1 MRTSFL
7 LRLRPRL
14 VELTLAASVAL
25 GGCTGVLG
33 ANHAADED
41 GASDADV
48 PVACAASPL
57 PLAHLTRDQYD
68 RTVVDLLALDPG
80 GARPSSGFPADDAV
94 EGFSLGL
101 TVSPLLVEK
110 LQAAAEALAARAL
123 EHPERIVPCTTE
135 DDACAR
141 AFVQAFGARAFR
153 RPITAA
159 EESALLD
166 VYRAAREDG
175 ARPFLEGVGLVI
187 EAALSSP
194 QFLYHW
200 PDDGGAAPGSVVAL
214 GDHEL
219 ASRLSYFLWG
229 TMPDDALFAAAAGGR
244 LRTPEDVEAEARR
257 MLEDPRARATTAAF
271 FRELLGV
278 DDIGAINRDP
288 GVFPEFSAELAQDLQ
303 ASLEAFLDDAVWSG
317 GTYDDLFTSRRAF
330 MNARLASFY
339 GIDGG
344 LGDELSPVEL
354 DAGTRLGLLT
364 QPALLAK
371 LGKFDQSD
379 PIRRGVFLREKILC
393 QELAPPP
400 PDVEFNVPT
409 PAAEPAKTTRERFA
423 AHTSQPSCQ
432 NCHQFIDPLGFALET
447 YDALGRYRA
456 TENGAP
462 IDATGEILGTEDAD
476 GEVDGGVELAER
488 LASSV
493 DARACFVEHWFR
505 YAVRRGGSEGDACE
519 LESLGDAFEEE
530 GGDIRA
536 LLVRIVKSEAF
547 RTRRVAEI
555 AGDTGGEL

>member
-1 MRTSFL
+1 MRTSSL
-7 LRLRPRL
+7 LLSL
-14 VELTLAASVAL
+14 GLAGLTLASPALL
-25 GGCTGVLG
+25 GGCTGILG
-33 ANHAADED
+33 AGEDEPGAAT
-41 GASDADV
+41 GA
-48 PVACAASPL
+48 ACETSPL

-68 RTVVDLLALDPG
+68 RTVVDLLALDPDE
-80 GARPSSGFPADDAV
+80 ARPSSGFPADDAV

-110 LQAAAEALAARAL
+110 LHGAAEALAARAL
-123 EHPERIVPCTTE
+123 EHPERVVPCATE

-141 AFVQAFGARAFR
+141 AFVQTFGARAFR
-153 RPITAA
+153 RPIAAA
-159 EESALLD
+159 EEAALLG
-166 VYRAAREDG
+166 VYRAAREGG

-187 EAALSSP
+187 EAALVSP

-200 PDDGGAAPGSVVAL
+200 PDDEGAAPGDVITL
-214 GDHEL
+214 RDHEL

-229 TMPDDALFAAAAGGR
+229 TMPDDALFQAAAEGR

-257 MLEDPRARATTAAF
+257 MLDDPRARETTAAF

-288 GVFPEFSAELAQDLQ
+288 EAYPELDAALAQDLE

-330 MNARLASFY
+330 VNARLADLY
-339 GIDGG
+339 GVEGE

-354 DAGTRLGLLT
+354 DPETRLGLLT

-371 LGKFDQSD
+371 LAKFDQSD

-393 QELAPPP
+393 QELLPPP
-400 PDVEFNVPT
+400 PSVEFNVPT

-423 AHTSQPSCQ
+423 AHTSQPACQ
-432 NCHQFIDPLGFALET
+432 GCHGLIDPLGFALET

-456 TENGAP
+456 EENGAP
-462 IDATGEILGTEDAD
+462 IDATGAIVATEGAD
-476 GEVDGGVELAER
+476 GEVDGGVELAAR
-488 LASSV
+488 LVSSV

-505 YAVRRGGSEGDACE
+505 YAVRRGGAGGDACA
-519 LESLGDAFEEE
+519 LESLGEAFEAE
-530 GGDIRA
+530 GGDIRS

-547 RTRRVAEI
+547 RTRRVAGSS
-555 AGDTGGEL
+555 GDEGGEP

>member
-1 MRTSFL
+1 MRTSLL

-33 ANHAADED
+33 ADHAAGDDVERD
-41 GASDADV
+41 GSA
-48 PVACAASPL
+48 ACAASPL

-68 RTVVDLLALDPG
+68 RTVVDLLALDPDET
-80 GARPSSGFPADDAV
+80 RPSSGFPADDAV
-94 EGFSLGL
+94 EGFTLGL

-153 RPITAA
+153 RPLTAA
-159 EESALLD
+159 EETALLD

-200 PDDGGAAPGSVVAL
+200 PDDGDAAPGSVIAI

-219 ASRLSYFLWG
+219 ARRLSYFLWG
-229 TMPDDALFAAAAGGR
+229 TMPDDALFAAAAEGR
-244 LRTPEDVEAEARR
+244 LRTPEDVEIEARR

-278 DDIGAINRDP
+278 SDVGSINRDP
-288 GVFPEFSAELAQDLQ
+288 EVFPEFDAALAQDLQ

-339 GIDGG
+339 GVGG
-344 LGDELSPVEL
+344 ELGDELSPVEL
-354 DAGTRLGLLT
+354 DASTRMGLLT

-393 QELAPPP
+393 QELGEPP

-409 PAAEPAKTTRERFA
+409 PTAEPAKTTRERFA
-423 AHTSQPSCQ
+423 AHTSQPGCQ
-432 NCHQFIDPLGFALET
+432 GCHQFIDPLGFALET
-447 YDALGRYRA
+447 YDALGRHRA
-456 TENGAP
+456 TENGMP
-462 IDATGEILGTEDAD
+462 IDATGEVVGTEGAD
-476 GEVDGGVELAER
+476 GEVNGGVELAER
-488 LASSV
+488 LVSSV

-530 GGDIRA
+530 GGDIHA
-536 LLVRIVKSEAF
+536 LLVRVVKSEAF
-547 RTRRVAEI
+547 RTRRVAEV
-555 AGDTGGEL
+555 AGDSGGEL